1 GTVVLK
7 QILFDVEGD
16 KVDLEVVLITQ
27 SIVKNLDIC
36 LGTNVSSRQVVMS
49 IEVNDSKIQLL
60 WDRKPH

>member
-1 GTVVLK
+1 VLK

>member
-1 GTVVLK
+1 MLK

>member
-1 GTVVLK
+1 VLK

-36 LGTNVSSRQVVMS
+36 LGTNVSSGQVVMS